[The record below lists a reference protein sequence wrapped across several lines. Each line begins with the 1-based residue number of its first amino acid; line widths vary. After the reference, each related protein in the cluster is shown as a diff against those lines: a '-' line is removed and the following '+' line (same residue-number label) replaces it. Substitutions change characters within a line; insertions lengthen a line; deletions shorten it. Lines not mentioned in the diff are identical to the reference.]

1 MFLQNKS
8 LSIKLIVIVALA
20 LLTGFGCKKDT
31 GVLANKLEDVHLT
44 YWQVWQNS
52 FDIQPI
58 IKKYNQLYPQVK
70 ISFRN
75 LRYEEYEEEM
85 LKALAEDRGPD
96 VFSIPHDWIGLY
108 KNIIAPQPESVSV
121 KRPIIKQASGT
132 QLEPTIEQIVTDQS
146 TLITAREIKQEY
158 YPFIKEDILSKEES
172 ANTAGAKKITE
183 RVMALPL
190 NIDALVLYYNKDIL
204 EQSEIFEPPATWENF
219 QTDVIA
225 LTKLGPNDEILQAG
239 AALGAVNNLI
249 RPTDILVALMMQTG
263 VQMVDDGG
271 TYTTFHQ
278 SIRAED
284 KYNAGLE
291 ALRFYSDFSDP
302 AKKVYTWNEK
312 MENAVQVFKQ
322 GKLAFLF
329 GYSYSLPEIRASK
342 INFGVA
348 PIPTPVIKEGIAR
361 VTVANYWVETVS
373 KKSKNQEYAWHFLN
387 FLSHPENLLDLQ
399 AKTGRLS
406 PRKIHASELTD
417 LELAVFASQM
427 QDARVWYHGKD
438 APTADK
444 ALMDMISSV
453 ASDTRSLE
461 EALSFGAQL
470 VTQTLR

>member
-132 QLEPTIEQIVTDQS
+132 RLEPTIEQIVTDQS

-172 ANTAGAKKITE
+172 ANTAGAKKVTE

-219 QTDVIA
+219 
-225 LTKLGPNDEILQAG
+225 
-239 AALGAVNNLI
+239 
-249 RPTDILVALMMQTG
+249 
-263 VQMVDDGG
+263 
-271 TYTTFHQ
+271 
-278 SIRAED
+278 
-284 KYNAGLE
+284 
-291 ALRFYSDFSDP
+291 
-302 AKKVYTWNEK
+302 
-312 MENAVQVFKQ
+312 
-322 GKLAFLF
+322 
-329 GYSYSLPEIRASK
+329 
-342 INFGVA
+342 
-348 PIPTPVIKEGIAR
+348 
-361 VTVANYWVETVS
+361 
-373 KKSKNQEYAWHFLN
+373 
-387 FLSHPENLLDLQ
+387 
-399 AKTGRLS
+399 
-406 PRKIHASELTD
+406 
-417 LELAVFASQM
+417 
-427 QDARVWYHGKD
+427 
-438 APTADK
+438 
-444 ALMDMISSV
+444 
-453 ASDTRSLE
+453 
-461 EALSFGAQL
+461 
-470 VTQTLR
+470 

>member
-1 MFLQNKS
+1 
-8 LSIKLIVIVALA
+8 
-20 LLTGFGCKKDT
+20 
-31 GVLANKLEDVHLT
+31 
-44 YWQVWQNS
+44 
-52 FDIQPI
+52 
-58 IKKYNQLYPQVK
+58 
-70 ISFRN
+70 
-75 LRYEEYEEEM
+75 
-85 LKALAEDRGPD
+85 
-96 VFSIPHDWIGLY
+96 
-108 KNIIAPQPESVSV
+108 
-121 KRPIIKQASGT
+121 
-132 QLEPTIEQIVTDQS
+132 
-146 TLITAREIKQEY
+146 
-158 YPFIKEDILSKEES
+158 
-172 ANTAGAKKITE
+172 
-183 RVMALPL
+183 
-190 NIDALVLYYNKDIL
+190 
-204 EQSEIFEPPATWENF
+204 
-219 QTDVIA
+219 
-225 LTKLGPNDEILQAG
+225 
-239 AALGAVNNLI
+239 
-249 RPTDILVALMMQTG
+249 MQTG